1 MVGSS
6 CVSAAATANCTMPRN
21 RVLYGCWQAERGCS
35 SRYIKQCAQTGWVKG
50 VIFMR
55 YMVVVEK
62 GPSSYGAFVPDLPG
76 CIAVGETEAEALALI
91 EEAIRFHLEDMKAGG
106 LQIPLPA
113 SKSTFVEV
121 ALAA

>member
-1 MVGSS
+1 
-6 CVSAAATANCTMPRN
+6 
-21 RVLYGCWQAERGCS
+21 
-35 SRYIKQCAQTGWVKG
+35 
-50 VIFMR
+50 MR